1 MTIVDTT
8 ILPTKEL
15 TDQLNQIY
23 WNHKIK
29 QKP

>member
-8 ILPTKEL
+8 ILRNNEL
-15 TDQLNQIY
+15 TDKLNQIY
-23 WNHKIK
+23 WNHKIQ